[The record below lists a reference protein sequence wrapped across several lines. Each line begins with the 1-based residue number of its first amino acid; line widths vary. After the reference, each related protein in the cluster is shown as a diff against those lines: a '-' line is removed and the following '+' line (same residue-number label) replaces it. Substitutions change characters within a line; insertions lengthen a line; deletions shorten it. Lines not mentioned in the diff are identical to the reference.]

1 MEYIAKKEMMKW
13 ATAQQS
19 DGGINVNDDGR
30 DDKKILNEI
39 NAIVESFRNLNE
51 QALAVYTPMVEDIC
65 SRKSVSTKE
74 LEHLL
79 DWLVS
84 ICISD
89 DMTELFKRVCRHFYY
104 QYPELITDY
113 VYLYKEMYE
122 DDMD

>member
-1 MEYIAKKEMMKW
+1 MECTAKKEMMKW

-39 NAIVESFRNLNE
+39 NAIVESFRTLNE

>member
-39 NAIVESFRNLNE
+39 NEIVESFRTLNE

>member
-1 MEYIAKKEMMKW
+1 MEFTAKKEMMKY
-13 ATAQQS
+13 AIEYKS

-30 DDKKILNEI
+30 DDKKILNE
-39 NAIVESFRNLNE
+39 
-51 QALAVYTPMVEDIC
+51 
-65 SRKSVSTKE
+65 
-74 LEHLL
+74 LENLL

-122 DDMD
+122 DDED

>member
-1 MEYIAKKEMMKW
+1 MEFTAKKEMMKY
-13 ATAQQS
+13 AIEYKS

-39 NAIVESFRNLNE
+39 NAIVESFRTLNE
-51 QALAVYTPMVEDIC
+51 QALVVYTPMVEDIC
-65 SRKSVSTKE
+65 SRKSVSAKE
-74 LEHLL
+74 LENVL

-89 DMTELFKRVCRHFYY
+89 DMTGLFKRVCRHFYY

-122 DDMD
+122 DDED

>member
-1 MEYIAKKEMMKW
+1 MEFTAKKEMMKY
-13 ATAQQS
+13 AIEYKS
-19 DGGINVNDDGR
+19 DGEINVNDDGR

-39 NAIVESFRNLNE
+39 NAIVESFRTLNE
-51 QALAVYTPMVEDIC
+51 QALVVYTPMVEDIC
-65 SRKSVSTKE
+65 SRKSVSAKE
-74 LEHLL
+74 LENLL

-122 DDMD
+122 DDED

>member
-1 MEYIAKKEMMKW
+1 MECTAKKEMMKY
-13 ATAQQS
+13 AIEYKS

-39 NAIVESFRNLNE
+39 NAIVESFRTLNE

-65 SRKSVSTKE
+65 SRKSVSVKE

-104 QYPELITDY
+104 QYPEVITDY
-113 VYLYKEMYE
+113 VYLCTCK
-122 DDMD
+122 